1 MLCRSQGALWQG
13 SPASLQSP
21 GTASAEPGLCPALWA
36 TQVPL
41 RTHRNTVCSVQP
53 HSKRLEGTSRH
64 ERRGRKR
71 GKALAQLLATFL
83 PPGRRDAQVQ
93 AQGACNWP
101 CLLTSYWPAIHD
113 RDRGTEATFSPLWH
127 KYSQT
132 RASENGKYSFCQRS
146 QWVKTPG
153 AAQQGCL

>member
-1 MLCRSQGALWQG
+1 MCSAEAREPYGREVQ
-13 SPASLQSP
+13 PLQSP

-36 TQVPL
+36 TQGPL
-41 RTHRNTVCSVQP
+41 RTHRTTVCSVQP
-53 HSKRLEGTSRH
+53 HSKGLEGTS
-64 ERRGRKR
+64 E
-71 GKALAQLLATFL
+71 
-83 PPGRRDAQVQ
+83 
-93 AQGACNWP
+93 GAGSEAKPWP
-101 CLLTSYWPAIHD
+101 SCLLLSCHLGGETPRSRLREPATGHVYLLPIGQLSTA
-113 RDRGTEATFSPLWH
+113 GTEATFSPLWH

>member
-53 HSKRLEGTSRH
+53 HSKRLEGTS
-64 ERRGRKR
+64 E
-71 GKALAQLLATFL
+71 
-83 PPGRRDAQVQ
+83 
-93 AQGACNWP
+93 GAGSEAKPWP
-101 CLLTSYWPAIHD
+101 SCLLLSCHLGGEMPRSRLREPATGHVYLLPIG
-113 RDRGTEATFSPLWH
+113 RLSTTGTEGQRLRSHRCGTNIPKPELV
-127 KYSQT
+127 KM
-132 RASENGKYSFCQRS
+132 ASTAS
-146 QWVKTPG
+146 VKGPSG
-153 AAQQGCL
+153 